1 MERVRKCKTCGKE
14 LDYFEGCQ
22 IPVYFPPSVSFP
34 MPSGGVEL
42 YCEKCY
48 KDAIGETVL
57 EEQLK
62 ISKTGKNLFA
72 KLHYLRKK
80 EPKTIIP
87 INDTKVGT
95 NTTIIGIIDS
105 NIEHKE
111 IIKND
116 QTLR

>member
-57 EEQLK
+57 E
-62 ISKTGKNLFA
+62 
-72 KLHYLRKK
+72 
-80 EPKTIIP
+80 
-87 INDTKVGT
+87 
-95 NTTIIGIIDS
+95 
-105 NIEHKE
+105 
-111 IIKND
+111 
-116 QTLR
+116 